1 MEEMNE
7 TKLNDAEEKNEKK
20 IQNKKKKSPLGIC
33 LLICLILLVIVILV
47 LVLTSA
53 GKRRKNSNAQQETT
67 EVPQA
72 VEQNYFDFVMFGID
86 DVGYTPWDIDKS
98 DMVMIVSVN
107 ADTQKINLISILRD
121 SKVPIEGVGN
131 NKINMAYQAGR
142 APLAMQTVNNAFHTN
157 IEKYITFNWQ
167 DIVFLIDDI
176 DGVDV
181 EITEE
186 EAEQINNMVG
196 NDISRE
202 GRNEWCEDV
211 WGGLMHL
218 DGTQATHFS
227 RIRKI
232 DSDYYRAL
240 RQQRTLK
247 AIQQKILTMSAD
259 EYPGLVQIL
268 LENTV
273 ETNLTIND
281 VMEWMKN
288 GVVHYEITSNVI
300 PDENIDANVYGGHDD
315 EVNDWAWVYDLNAA
329 SDRIHSIM
337 GH

>member
-1 MEEMNE
+1 MEE
-7 TKLNDAEEKNEKK
+7 
-20 IQNKKKKSPLGIC
+20 KKKKRFPIGRC
-33 LLICLILLVIVILV
+33 LLICVILLAGVILALV
-47 LVLTSA
+47 LVNA
-53 GKRRKNSNAQQETT
+53 GKHGKKEAASEPKTT
-67 EVPQA
+67 EAPQIPK
-72 VEQNYFDFVMFGID
+72 QDYLDFVMFGID
-86 DVGYTPWDIDKS
+86 DEGYTPWDIDKS

-107 ADTQKINLISILRD
+107 ADTRKINLISILRD

-131 NKINMAYQAGR
+131 NKINVAYQAGH

-157 IEKYITFNWQ
+157 IDKFITFNWQ

-181 EITEE
+181 EISEE

-196 NDISRE
+196 SDISRE
-202 GRNEWCEDV
+202 GRNAWCEDV

-218 DGTQATHFS
+218 DGTQAMHFS

-259 EYPGLVQIL
+259 EFPWLAQIL

-273 ETNLTIND
+273 ETNLSISD
-281 VMEWMKN
+281 VMEWMQKD
-288 GVVHYEITSNVI
+288 VVHYEITSNVI
-300 PDENIDANVYGGHDD
+300 PDENIDKDVYGGHDD
-315 EVNDWAWVYDLNAA
+315 EVQAWAWVYDLNAA